1 MKTFFII
8 FLNSIVNIFSILP
21 IWDLKSSSKD
31 LLGTGSSAE
40 YTIANR
46 NMYQL
51 TLTLKKII
59 TRNNG
64 KISHKNYLTIIVLNG
79 ISGLSNIND
88 LEVSYEDVES
98 FYGKHGDNDP
108 LVNIL
113 CPRGNFNPI
122 NLTNLENI
130 TFEGWIKSE
139 NWDLKCYYHTSGT
152 GYFLMFY
159 FMNGRYQSKVL
170 HVGSTDWK
178 DYSNLIFYDEI
189 YDFKLKNSGDVDKPL
204 MLSPFIYK
212 GASLLITNAE

>member
-31 LLGTGSSAE
+31 LLRTGSSAE

-64 KISHKNYLTIIVLNG
+64 KISHKNYLN
-79 ISGLSNIND
+79 ISGVTTIDNV
-88 LEVSYEDVES
+88 EVSYEDVES
-98 FYGKHGDNDP
+98 FYGKHNDNDP

-113 CPRGNFNPI
+113 
-122 NLTNLENI
+122 
-130 TFEGWIKSE
+130 S
-139 NWDLKCYYHTSGT
+139 
-152 GYFLMFY
+152 
-159 FMNGRYQSKVL
+159 
-170 HVGSTDWK
+170 
-178 DYSNLIFYDEI
+178 
-189 YDFKLKNSGDVDKPL
+189 
-204 MLSPFIYK
+204 
-212 GASLLITNAE
+212 